1 MFIIKKIL
9 IKIDGVKVRRSRKSA
24 VQPIRCTIYI
34 QINKLQLKI
43 TGEWGFSAL
52 DAADAPHKVPSQGA
66 RHSVMRKVFEK
77 SRLLARRFSSKAEG
91 KVKSYKSVQNLTVR
105 RSVVS
110 VKIIVL
116 SFFRAIAVYLEIK
129 S

>member
-34 QINKLQLKI
+34 QVNKLQLKI

-52 DAADAPHKVPSQGA
+52 DAAD
-66 RHSVMRKVFEK
+66 
-77 SRLLARRFSSKAEG
+77 
-91 KVKSYKSVQNLTVR
+91 VQDD
-105 RSVVS
+105 
-110 VKIIVL
+110 
-116 SFFRAIAVYLEIK
+116 AGHDAQQA
-129 S
+129 